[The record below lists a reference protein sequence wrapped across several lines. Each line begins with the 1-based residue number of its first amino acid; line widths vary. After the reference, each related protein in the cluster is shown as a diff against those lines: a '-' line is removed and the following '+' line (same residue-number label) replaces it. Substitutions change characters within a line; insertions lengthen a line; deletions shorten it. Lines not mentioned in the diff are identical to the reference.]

1 MSQKKTKPRAKS
13 AKAEDNTKTDAS
25 SEATIR
31 NTPATRA
38 LRFLLGKEPYSD
50 ELAQEGSFVDDLNDL
65 NDLNDLDQSPTELI
79 SSPISAAINPT
90 PQLIEAQ
97 KNDPAS
103 ISDQRSSLENTT
115 IASTQRASSIIDSSQ
130 SRLTKTLS
138 QNDKLTESQ
147 LPQSRLTESQ
157 LLASQLE
164 KSISLPELKTQP
176 NLLEESEQIIDIPLP
191 QRPTPLGKTEAS
203 PININW
209 RSVEH
214 SRIPQVVF
222 DEILPQLPPMTHTP
236 YLQLLRLTLG
246 FQRNSCHISL
256 EAWAA
261 RCNQSLASIKRQ
273 AVILQQRGL
282 LKKESVVFGGSARGS
297 YFCPVIPGI
306 LNDEE
311 AINNTNKIAL
321 DVSKNNSSQLTQS
334 QLSTSQ
340 LTQSQLTSSYM
351 KDHDHD
357 LRNKKDHLEKQVMM
371 IYQELTGNRPTLAD
385 LTAYRKIAHLGQENI
400 LVYMKQI
407 FERSL
412 DPIGSFAYFAKA
424 IDKATQEQ
432 QHTRASQ
439 RRKLERIVEQV
450 RQSRVG
456 GRALLSDLLE
466 SIKQACVRDNVTYN
480 NDLVNEILGVA
491 K

>member
-1 MSQKKTKPRAKS
+1 M
-13 AKAEDNTKTDAS
+13 
-25 SEATIR
+25 
-31 NTPATRA
+31 
-38 LRFLLGKEPYSD
+38 
-50 ELAQEGSFVDDLNDL
+50 
-65 NDLNDLDQSPTELI
+65 
-79 SSPISAAINPT
+79 
-90 PQLIEAQ
+90 
-97 KNDPAS
+97 
-103 ISDQRSSLENTT
+103 
-115 IASTQRASSIIDSSQ
+115 
-130 SRLTKTLS
+130 
-138 QNDKLTESQ
+138 
-147 LPQSRLTESQ
+147 
-157 LLASQLE
+157 
-164 KSISLPELKTQP
+164 
-176 NLLEESEQIIDIPLP
+176 
-191 QRPTPLGKTEAS
+191 
-203 PININW
+203 
-209 RSVEH
+209 
-214 SRIPQVVF
+214 
-222 DEILPQLPPMTHTP
+222 
-236 YLQLLRLTLG
+236 
-246 FQRNSCHISL
+246 
-256 EAWAA
+256 
-261 RCNQSLASIKRQ
+261 
-273 AVILQQRGL
+273 QQRGL

-311 AINNTNKIAL
+311 TVNNTNKIAL
-321 DVSKNNSSQLTQS
+321 EVSNNNSSRLTQS
-334 QLSTSQ
+334 QLSDSR
-340 LTQSQLTSSYM
+340 LTQSQLPQTYM

-385 LTAYRKIAHLGQENI
+385 LTAYRKISHLGQENI

-407 FERSL
+407 FERSV

-432 QHTRASQ
+432 QQTRASQ